1 MFLNLQQEKTS
12 QQDTDTQRQTQRN
25 IDTATDRPAVERP
38 CTAADHQSCR
48 RLSSALHPL
57 QTTTTLSPRKCLV
70 AGPTQSHPHTHT
82 HRDTDHRNVSSTW
95 AWVNQT
101 TLDDLPTCTLQD
113 NRLGQLNL
121 SVCGVTWCVCLCV
134 YVYVCV
140 YVCVCVCVS
149 VFVYRSDAGPVIQ
162 TVSRQWTQLLTLAMS

>member
-57 QTTTTLSPRKCLV
+57 QTTTTLSRRKCLV
-70 AGPTQSHPHTHT
+70 AGPTQSHPHTHRHTDIHTPLPSDRQHRSNGKCLEGKGENYQLCSVQYCVQQLCTVQCT
-82 HRDTDHRNVSSTW
+82 HTYEQTNSSLDWVLSHW
-95 AWVNQT
+95 AHFTV
-101 TLDDLPTCTLQD
+101 L
-113 NRLGQLNL
+113 RFI
-121 SVCGVTWCVCLCV
+121 
-134 YVYVCV
+134 YVYVFFCV
-140 YVCVCVCVS
+140 LT
-149 VFVYRSDAGPVIQ
+149 VYCMHA
-162 TVSRQWTQLLTLAMS
+162 